1 MPSQPALLI
10 HSCMFKATVQ
20 SWNLLQISFT
30 RISAKMS
37 SKIEWNVSVQLLP
50 MHMDILTGHFQKTI
64 DEALDCKQFSHLMPF
79 IPRYDLKQAEK
90 LWLQNPCSPL
100 PRNCYKMEATV
111 SSFLF

>member
-37 SKIEWNVSVQLLP
+37 SKIEWNVSV
-50 MHMDILTGHFQKTI
+50 
-64 DEALDCKQFSHLMPF
+64 
-79 IPRYDLKQAEK
+79 
-90 LWLQNPCSPL
+90 
-100 PRNCYKMEATV
+100 
-111 SSFLF
+111 